1 LVAEVRS
8 VLTER
13 PRVRKWISLDA
24 AELHV
29 RTLAT
34 VADVQPDSAAGPA
47 LTRNPDNDYVIHL
60 ARPTTST
67 SSSAVMQIVS
77 SGTNGTLR

>member
-1 LVAEVRS
+1 M
-8 VLTER
+8 LTER

-24 AELHV
+24 AGLHV

-47 LTRNPDNDYVIHL
+47 LTRDPDNDYVLHL

-67 SSSAVMQIVS
+67 SSSAVMQIFS

>member
-1 LVAEVRS
+1 M
-8 VLTER
+8 LTER

-47 LTRNPDNDYVIHL
+47 LTQDPDNDYVIHL

-67 SSSAVMQIVS
+67 SSSAVMQIFS
-77 SGTNGTLR
+77 SGTNETLR